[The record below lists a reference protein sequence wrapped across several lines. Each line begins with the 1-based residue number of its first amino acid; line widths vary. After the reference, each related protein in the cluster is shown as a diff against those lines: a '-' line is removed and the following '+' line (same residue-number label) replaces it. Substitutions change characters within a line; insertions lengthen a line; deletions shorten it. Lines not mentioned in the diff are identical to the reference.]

1 MLAALARLGIRLID
15 YLVRQAVGVREFS
28 EAEGCIL
35 RIAPECA
42 KEHVTLSDGTVIA
55 PKDLLCEIHLWNERL
70 PQMPPSGPDLAW
82 ALEMYRGMARS
93 LTLLAEH
100 LPGDSALRKAV
111 AVRGSA
117 VALQEPA
124 ARRLEQIFRRLGF
137 DVHPQPRRTRLGRF
151 ALWWQNLYANWL
163 AWTYNAPAVGGNR
176 LGGSI
181 DCQLWLSRQALEAR
195 YGAAN
200 MEDPN
205 QGPIP

>member
-15 YLVRQAVGVREFS
+15 YLVRQVVGVREFS

-35 RIAPECA
+35 RIASERA
-42 KEHVTLSDGTVIA
+42 KEHLVLSDGTVIA
-55 PKDLLCEIHLWNERL
+55 PGDLVCGIHLWNERL
-70 PQMPPSGPDLAW
+70 PPMPPSGPDLVW
-82 ALEMYRGMARS
+82 ALEMYRGMTCS

-100 LPGDSALRKAV
+100 LQADPAVRDAV
-111 AVRGSA
+111 ALHGSA

-124 ARRLEQIFRRLGF
+124 ARRLEQIFCRLGF
-137 DVHPQPRRTRLGRF
+137 DVHSQCRRTRWGRF

-163 AWTYNAPAVGGNR
+163 VWTYNAPAVGGKR

-181 DCQLWLSRQALEAR
+181 DCQLWLSRRVLEAR

-200 MEDPN
+200 VGRPEQSPTV
-205 QGPIP
+205 